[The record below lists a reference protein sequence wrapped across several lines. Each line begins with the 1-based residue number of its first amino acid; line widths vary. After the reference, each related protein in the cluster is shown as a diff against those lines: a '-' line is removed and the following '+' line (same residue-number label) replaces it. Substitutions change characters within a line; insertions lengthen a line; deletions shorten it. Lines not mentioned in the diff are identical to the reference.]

1 MGDDNVN
8 LPPGFRFYP
17 TDQELVVHFLYRKAA
32 RLPCHP
38 DFIPDLN
45 MDKFD
50 PWDLEGKAL
59 AGDNQWYFF
68 SRRSESH
75 TSPSGYWKSMGADEP
90 VSCDNNLVGVKKSLV
105 FHIGEHPVGTKT
117 NWVMDEYHLLEGA
130 TSSRSSRRGGTRK
143 SASREW
149 VLCRVYDRSNGGG
162 DSGGFY
168 DDGAELSCL
177 DEVFLSLDDLDEI
190 SLPN

>member
-38 DFIPDLN
+38 VFIPDLN
-45 MDKFD
+45 MDMFD
-50 PWDLEGKAL
+50 PWDLEGKVL
-59 AGDNQWYFF
+59 AADNQWYFF
-68 SRRSESH
+68 SHISDSH
-75 TSPSGYWKSMGADEP
+75 TSPNGYWKTMGADEP
-90 VSCDNNLVGVKKSLV
+90 VSCDNNQVGVKKSLA
-105 FHIGEHPVGTKT
+105 FYIGEHPMGTKT
-117 NWVMDEYHLLEGA
+117 NWVMHEYHLLDGGS
-130 TSSRSSRRGGTRK
+130 SSRSSRKRGTRK
-143 SASREW
+143 SAFREW

-162 DSGGFY
+162 DSAGFY
-168 DDGAELSCL
+168 DDEAELSCL